1 MEVENSAGKGLTGPV
16 TDERS
21 DLIWKE
27 YGTMAMGIICGMY
40 SSFPTLEI
48 HWVGR
53 RYLGDLLLS
62 QMSTSQTFEPA
73 TSELG
78 RPTWISSIYW
88 TLAHTALTITK
99 APNEKHSHIDWP

>member
-27 YGTMAMGIICGMY
+27 YGTMAMGIISRMY

-48 HWVGR
+48 H
-53 RYLGDLLLS
+53 
-62 QMSTSQTFEPA
+62 
-73 TSELG
+73 
-78 RPTWISSIYW
+78 
-88 TLAHTALTITK
+88 
-99 APNEKHSHIDWP
+99 